1 MKKSGKNSRS
11 ILCLGIT
18 RFRGARMQS
27 MIALTGGLNVRCFP
41 ERTREKV
48 RDISYTYGGVN
59 LDKYRITKTACYLT
73 GITMS
78 ITANLSPLLFL
89 TFKDMYNL
97 SFALLGFLV
106 VVNFFT
112 QLLVDLVFT
121 FFTKCFNIHKTVRL
135 TPFVTLIG
143 LIIYAILPSVFPQF
157 AFLWIL
163 IGTVIFSVGSGL
175 SEVLISPVIAAIPS
189 ENAEREMSKLHSMYA
204 WGVVAVVILS
214 TLFLACFGSVK
225 WMWLALIWAV
235 IPLVAFVLFLKAPL
249 PPLNNIGGTTKGVK
263 ILYRGIV
270 LCVLCIF
277 LGGAAECTMSQWGS
291 GFIEKAIGVPKV
303 YGDVMGVALFAA
315 LLGTGRTL
323 YSKFGKN
330 VSNVL
335 LYGMIG
341 ASVCYVVAGLSLSPV
356 IGILACALTGIF
368 TSMLWPGTLIYMEEK
383 IENVG
388 VSAYALMAA
397 GGDFGA
403 SVAPQLLGVISDK
416 FSLTEFALEFSN
428 RLNVSTEQ
436 IGMRAGLLATGI
448 FPMLGVLC
456 MIYMRKYFKK
466 HNNIK

>member
-1 MKKSGKNSRS
+1 MFK
-11 ILCLGIT
+11 
-18 RFRGARMQS
+18 
-27 MIALTGGLNVRCFP
+27 
-41 ERTREKV
+41 EKLV
-48 RDISYTYGGVN
+48 VMDTNCTYGGIN
-59 LDKYRITKTACYLT
+59 LDKYKTTKTACYLT
-73 GITMS
+73 SITMS

-97 SFALLGFLV
+97 SFTLLGFLV
-106 VVNFFT
+106 VINFST

-121 FFTKCFNIHKTVRL
+121 FFTKHFNIHKSVRL
-135 TPFVTLIG
+135 TPFIAFVG
-143 LIIYAILPSVFPQF
+143 LIIYAVLPSMFPQF

-175 SEVLISPVIAAIPS
+175 SEVLTSPVIVAIPS

-214 TLFLACFGSVK
+214 TLFLACFGSAK
-225 WMWLALIWAV
+225 WMRLALVWSV
-235 IPLVAFVLFLKAPL
+235 IPLVAFVLLLKAPL
-249 PPLNNIGGTTKGVK
+249 PPLNNFGNATKSVK
-263 ILYRGIV
+263 IFDKGIG

-315 LLGTGRTL
+315 LLGAGRTL

-330 VSNVL
+330 VANVL
-335 LYGMIG
+335 LYGMMG

-356 IGILACALTGIF
+356 VGIVACALTGVF

-383 IENVG
+383 FENVG

-397 GGDFGA
+397 GGDLGA
-403 SVAPQLLGVISDK
+403 SVAPQLLGIISDK
-416 FSLTEFALEFSN
+416 FNLTEFALEIS
-428 RLNVSTEQ
+428 RKLNVSTEQ
-436 IGMRAGLLATGI
+436 ISMRAGLLVAGL
-448 FPMLGVLC
+448 FPVMGVLC
-456 MIYMRKYFKK
+456 MIYMKKYFKK